1 MGAGLGSALGGA
13 SQGFGKGLDY
23 SQVLQDEQAQST
35 IGAAARQLSG
45 APAAK
50 PQGLGSLFGG
60 MGDGQQQ
67 QQTPPQ
73 MAQSAPPPPQQ
84 PPTGIARAPIAAPPP
99 GAPIPQTSQP
109 IAQPPPISRP
119 QMPPSQAI
127 PPGQPG
133 TANASAPPAV
143 APQQPPQPQPGP
155 GTAALAQQTQQPPQA
170 QQQPQIKPNPQ
181 ASGEGVWTL
190 PSLTRAIV
198 KAQPNI
204 SDKALGRALFRAS
217 PLLNQE
223 GLQAYRGMGQQLMVE
238 RANTALER
246 LGIERDREG
255 RLEKGAANKPRIDQ
269 ATKEASAIRGAAK
282 AEYEAVMNKIPPA
295 TPEERQKAEQK
306 FEAEQKRADETLSK
320 GYAPSEEDT
329 GGSEHPIV
337 YDDKGRAMRWNGKG
351 DSKDPKNY
359 DPVQ

>member
-1 MGAGLGSALGGA
+1 MGAGLGSAFGGA
-13 SQGFGKGLDY
+13 VQGVGKGFDF
-23 SQVLQDEQAQST
+23 SQALQDEQSQST
-35 IGAAARQLSG
+35 IGAAARMLSG
-45 APAAK
+45 APAATQ
-50 PQGLGSLFGG
+50 PQGLGALFGG
-60 MGDGQQQ
+60 AGGGQQSQ
-67 QQTPPQ
+67 PMPQ
-73 MAQSAPPPPQQ
+73 MAQAAPPPPQQ
-84 PPTGIARAPIAAPPP
+84 PPTGIARAPIASPPQ

-143 APQQPPQPQPGP
+143 APQQPSQPQPGQ
-155 GTAALAQQTQQPPQA
+155 GTAALAQQAQQPPQA

-190 PSLTRAIV
+190 PALTRAIV
-198 KAQPNI
+198 KAQPDI
-204 SDKALGRALFRAS
+204 SDKALGHALFRAS

-223 GLQAYRGMGQQLMVE
+223 GLQAYRGMGQQLLME

-246 LGIERDREG
+246 LGIERSREG
-255 RLEKGAANKPRIDQ
+255 RLERGADSKPRIDK
-269 ATKEASAIRGAAK
+269 ATKEASAIRSSART
-282 AEYEAVMNKIPPA
+282 EYEAVMNKIPPA

-306 FEAEQKRADETLSK
+306 FEAEQKRADDTLNK
-320 GYAPSEEDT
+320 GYAPAEEDT

-337 YDDKGRAMRWNGKG
+337 YDDKGRAMRYKG
-351 DSKDPKNY
+351 DGDPKDPKNY
-359 DPVQ
+359 APVE